1 MFRIPD
7 VDAVGKPSVDL
18 RHPSP
23 AGSALVGPQVAFGSG
38 DAQNHI
44 FVRRCEL
51 VLFTCLGYRSLVAEL
66 FAESAGPVLQWV
78 PL

>member
-1 MFRIPD
+1 M
-7 VDAVGKPSVDL
+7 DL

-44 FVRRCEL
+44 FVLCYSGFVYEAQFEEAQFEAEES
-51 VLFTCLGYRSLVAEL
+51 VLALPLDVAFSE
-66 FAESAGPVLQWV
+66 AQR
-78 PL
+78 